1 MTDFPLR
8 LNPAVLRLKIL
19 ASVLLA
25 AALAV
30 ADRSLDVSG
39 RIAAAAALPIQAAR
53 TAAAWPRDAYRAAQ
67 EHLRGVGEWRAQQ
80 QALRHRL
87 LRAQVR
93 LHGLAMLEEEN
104 RRLRLLADLSPRAQ
118 LERTLV
124 AEVVAA
130 RTSDFRRQ
138 ITISRG
144 SYHDVHAGQPV
155 LDAYGVVGQ
164 VAQVGLFQSTVLL
177 ITDRLHSMLL
187 QNQRTRERF
196 LAYGDQHRLLLPHVP
211 WHSDIRVGDALH
223 TTGLDDIYPDNFP
236 VGTVAEIVAQPEQD
250 FLEARVAVSAHLQ
263 HNREVL
269 LIWLA
274 PERSLP

>member
-1 MTDFPLR
+1 MTEFPLR

-19 ASVLLA
+19 ASLALA
-25 AALAV
+25 AALLV
-30 ADRSLDVSG
+30 ADRALGVSG
-39 RIAAAAALPIQAAR
+39 HIAAAASLPVQAVRA
-53 TAAAWPRDAYRAAQ
+53 AAAWPSQAYRTARD
-67 EHLRGVGEWRAQQ
+67 HLRATAQWRASEEE
-80 QALRHRL
+80 LRRHL
-87 LRAQVR
+87 LGARVR

-118 LERTLV
+118 LRRTLV

-130 RTSDFRRQ
+130 HSSDFRRQ
-138 ITISRG
+138 ITINRG

-164 VAQVGLFQSTVLL
+164 VAQAGLFQSTVLL
-177 ITDRLHSMLL
+177 ITDRLHAMLL

-211 WHSDIRVGDALH
+211 WHSDIRIGDALR

-236 VGTVAEIVAQPEQD
+236 VGTVAEIVRQPERD
-250 FLEARVAVSAHLQ
+250 FLEVRVAVSAHLQ

-269 LIWLA
+269 LTWIE
-274 PERSLP
+274 PERALP